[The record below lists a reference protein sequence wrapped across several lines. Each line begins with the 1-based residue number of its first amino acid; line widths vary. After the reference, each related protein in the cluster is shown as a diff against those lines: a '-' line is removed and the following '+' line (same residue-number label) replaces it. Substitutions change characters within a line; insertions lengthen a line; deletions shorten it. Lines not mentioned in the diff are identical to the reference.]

1 MSNLRQ
7 QPYVQ
12 TRRDA
17 WVEINLGN
25 IEKNFLTLKKYAKPN
40 TEIYAIIKADA
51 YGHNSI
57 MVAPPLIASGVNA
70 FGVAS
75 VDEGIEL
82 RKSGCDIPILVL
94 GTVPTW
100 SFIAAAQN
108 DITLSVF
115 TQDHINAAIQAY
127 EHLKKPIKVQVK
139 IDTGMNRIGL
149 YYKDAPAFIE
159 QILGIKEI
167 ELCGIF
173 SHLACAEDRD
183 ITKMQVERFK
193 FVQEKFP
200 NIKAHILNTAGI
212 ISYPDLQFDAMR
224 AGIGIYGLMPDL
236 PDGAKAPILYPA
248 MSLKG
253 RIGYLKE
260 VEENEGVSYSYKYK
274 TSKTTKIATVPIGY
288 ADGVPRALSNKIF
301 GIINGKK
308 VPQIGNITMDQMMF
322 DVTDA
327 GNVGIGDV
335 ITLIGKDENEEIKID
350 EWANLLGTIHYEL
363 TCRLKVRLPRV
374 YTR

>member
-1 MSNLRQ
+1 MSNLRH

-25 IEKNFLTLKKYAKPN
+25 IEKNFLTLKSYAKPD
-40 TEIYAIIKADA
+40 TKIFAIIKADA
-51 YGHNSI
+51 YGHNST
-57 MVAPPLIASGVNA
+57 MVAPALIASGVSA

-82 RKSGCDIPILVL
+82 RNSGCEIPILVL
-94 GTVPTW
+94 GAVPTW
-100 SFIAAAQN
+100 SFISAVQN
-108 DITLSVF
+108 DISISVF
-115 TQDHINAAIQAY
+115 SEEHLKAAKLAY
-127 EHLKKPIKVQVK
+127 EHTKRPVKAHIK

-149 YYKDAPAFIE
+149 YYKDAPEFINKV
-159 QILGIKEI
+159 LNMKEVEI
-167 ELCGIF
+167 CGIF
-173 SHLACAEDRD
+173 SHLACAEDRE
-183 ITKMQVERFK
+183 ITKMQSERFK

-200 NIKAHILNTAGI
+200 QIKAHLLNTAGI
-212 ISYPDLQFDAMR
+212 ISYPDLQFNAMR

-236 PDGAKAPILYPA
+236 PEGAKAPKLYPA

-253 RIGYLKE
+253 RIAYIKD
-260 VEENEGVSYSYKYK
+260 VEPNEGVSYSYTYK
-274 TSKTTKIATVPIGY
+274 TTRKTRIATVPIGY
-288 ADGVPRALSNKIF
+288 ADGVPRALSNKIY
-301 GIINGKK
+301 GIINGRKI
-308 VPQIGNITMDQMMF
+308 PQIGNITMDQMMF

-327 GNVGIGDV
+327 GEVNIGDV
-335 ITLIGKDENEEIKID
+335 ITLIGEDEGQEIKID
-350 EWANLLGTIHYEL
+350 EWANILGTIHYEL

>member
-25 IEKNFLTLKKYAKPN
+25 IEKNFLTLKKYAKPD

-51 YGHNSI
+51 YGHNST

-75 VDEGIEL
+75 VDDGIEL

-115 TQDHINAAIQAY
+115 TQEHINAAVQAY
-127 EHLKKPIKVQVK
+127 EHLKTPVKVQVK
-139 IDTGMNRIGL
+139 VDTGMNRIGL
-149 YYKDAPAFIE
+149 YYKDAPQFIE
-159 QILGIKEI
+159 QILKLKEI

-173 SHLACAEDRD
+173 SHLACAEDREV
-183 ITKMQVERFK
+183 TKMQSERFI

-200 NIKAHILNTAGI
+200 NIKAHLLNTAGI
-212 ISYPDLQFDAMR
+212 ISYPELQFNGMR

-236 PDGAKAPILYPA
+236 PEGVKAPKLYPA

-260 VEENEGVSYSYKYK
+260 VTENEGVSYSYRYK
-274 TSKTTKIATVPIGY
+274 TTKKTKIATVPIGY
-288 ADGVPRALSNKIF
+288 ADGVPRALSNKIY

-308 VPQIGNITMDQMMF
+308 IPQIGNITMDQMMF
-322 DVTDA
+322 DVTDVK
-327 GNVGIGDV
+327 NVNVGDV

-350 EWANLLGTIHYEL
+350 EWADILGTIHYEL